1 MNSVIDEALER
12 LRGMGTEVAG
22 GGDPNH
28 GPMAA
33 EALVA
38 LGRDEV
44 VANWVERYR
53 PRLDVMPAVTSPI
66 TVATWREALGDIG
79 RIADWT
85 AFFRVQL
92 AEAPWQAVFAEWI
105 GRLLP
110 ATIAAGTHGLI
121 RTAHALRALEDAE
134 TPLRVEELG
143 VALAYWAAYYRQ
155 LPGVPRFAG
164 ELDFAHALG
173 QVPASCAGRSG
184 AACRENSSYT

>member
-1 MNSVIDEALER
+1 MNSIIDEALDR
-12 LRGMGTEVAG
+12 LRGTGTEVAD

-38 LGRDEV
+38 LGRGDV
-44 VANWVERYR
+44 VANWVARYR
-53 PRLDVMPAVTSPI
+53 HKLNIMPATTSPI

-79 RIADWT
+79 RIADWA
-85 AFFRVQL
+85 AFFHAQL
-92 AEAPWQAVFAEWI
+92 AEAPWRAVFAEWI

-121 RTAHALRALEDAE
+121 RTAHALRALADAE

-143 VALAYWAAYYRQ
+143 VALAY
-155 LPGVPRFAG
+155 
-164 ELDFAHALG
+164 
-173 QVPASCAGRSG
+173 
-184 AACRENSSYT
+184 